1 LTNIVNLVYL
11 CIINQKVMKALDLH
25 HNPLSDFS
33 NKLYALRHKLAPKN
47 AVQLRLPKVNFQFNI
62 QSGKQIKTYLM
73 DAIKEGLKQN
83 LLGAEIDMEFVVLSV
98 RTYGRVLLHMANQP
112 NPVKQL
118 PAHTQSNEAY
128 SNSNN
133 TPLFN

>member
-1 LTNIVNLVYL
+1 
-11 CIINQKVMKALDLH
+11 MKALDLH

-33 NKLYALRHKLAPKN
+33 NKLYALRHKLSPKN
-47 AVQLRLPKVNFQFNI
+47 AIQLRLPKVNFQFNI

-98 RTYGRVLLHMANQP
+98 RTYGQVLLHIANQP

-118 PAHTQSNEAY
+118 AAHTESAESYY
-128 SNSNN
+128 SNSNS
-133 TPLFN
+133 PLVN